1 MLIELSQEFLK
12 AEMNKVNAHPASFPI
27 FKKKCR
33 IIPFKIYRVPSPAA
47 NILKQEMMGLGG
59 DAVVHKN
66 AVDCKVPE
74 SDVILLGTE
83 KHYKALVDKLEKMP
97 YFGLK
102 AVGNDLKRYFETKK
116 VNFIE
121 SPWHR
126 KLIFGRTLIM
136 GIINATPDSFY
147 EKSRKQRVEEALK
160 TATEMIE
167 NGADIID
174 IGGLST
180 RPGSEPVGEEEEL
193 KRVMPVIK
201 IIRENFP
208 QVPISVD
215 TYRANVAKMALEA
228 GVDII
233 NDISGLLFDE
243 QLVDVV
249 AEFNAPLILM
259 HIKGTPA
266 TMQQNPYYEDVIK
279 ELIEYFL
286 ERMEFAVSRQVNPHK
301 IILDPGIGFA
311 KRYQDNLEILARLE
325 EFKSLKKPLLIGASR
340 KSFIG
345 KALGDLPADERL
357 EGTLAVTALCA
368 LKGVDIVRV
377 HDVKENRRIINM
389 LEMIKWQGCS
399 SPSAAI

>member
-33 IIPFKIYRVPSPAA
+33 IIPLKIYRVPSPAA

-147 EKSRKQRVEEALK
+147 ENSRKQRVEEALK

-243 QLVDVV
+243 HLVDVV
-249 AEFNAPLILM
+249 AEFDAPLVLM

-345 KALGDLPADERL
+345 KALGDLPVDERL

>member
-1 MLIELSQEFLK
+1 MK
-12 AEMNKVNAHPASFPI
+12 KVNAHPASFPI

-33 IIPFKIYRVPSPAA
+33 IIPLKLYGVPSPAA
-47 NILKQEMMGLGG
+47 NILKQEMLGLGG

-83 KHYKALVDKLEKMP
+83 KHYKALMDKLEKMP

-116 VNFIE
+116 VDFIE

-126 KLIFGRTLIM
+126 KLIFDRTLIM

-147 EKSRKQRVEEALK
+147 ENSRKQRAEEALK
-160 TATEMIE
+160 AAAEMIE

-215 TYRANVAKMALEA
+215 TYRASVAKMALEA

-233 NDISGLLFDE
+233 NDISGLSFDE
-243 QLVDVV
+243 HLVDVV
-249 AEFNAPLILM
+249 AEFDAPLILM

-279 ELIEYFL
+279 ELIGYFL
-286 ERMEFAVSRQVNPHK
+286 ERMEFAVSRQVNPRK

-345 KALGDLPADERL
+345 KALGGLPADERL

-377 HDVKENRRIINM
+377 HDVKENRRIINV

-399 SPSAAI
+399 SPSAVI